1 MTKHYT
7 SAPERESRGILT
19 TCDECCIIIY
29 GTIWKHERKLFKI
42 RMKAEG
48 KTNMS
53 LSLNGSDKGLVSKY
67 CYFETVSLEAT
78 HNICLT
84 LTIKDIIKNL

>member
-19 TCDECCIIIY
+19 TCDECCVIIY
-29 GTIWKHERKLFKI
+29 GTICKHERKFFKI
-42 RMKAEG
+42 KKKAEE

-53 LSLNGSDKGLVSKY
+53 FSLNGCDKGLVSNK
-67 CYFETVSLEAT
+67 VLLLEAT
-78 HNICLT
+78 HDIYLT